1 MTKVLQIA
9 CLGPIKITFDEIPV
23 VGLDSVKAQAL
34 LVYLTLNPQIH
45 TRQAMANLLWGELPE
60 ADARRNLRGVV
71 MKLRQTVG
79 DNFFEVTHQTISFN
93 REMPYWLDCEQF
105 LRVNKANVNSLTTLA
120 ETAVLYRGEF
130 MEQFYV
136 RQAPEFEAWLTQKRH
151 ELQHQVIHFFDQL
164 AEQYEQQ
171 QQYAAGVQ
179 AARRLLQLD
188 PIREASLQKLM
199 RTLALSGQRVVAL
212 REYEQFCQQLQEEL
226 GMEVSPETA
235 VLAEQIKTGQ
245 LSTLSP
251 QPSTPNL
258 QSPTPNPQPP
268 VPNSLPPVSTIQS
281 PFIAG
286 PPITNP
292 AQFFGRERILRR
304 IFNLLKQRPLQNA
317 AIIGPRR
324 SGKTS
329 LLHYI
334 KKITVTPPQ
343 QLRSGQVQNWLSNPE
358 HYRWI
363 FIDFQD
369 PRMGTRDNLMRQ
381 LLTEMELNIPDS
393 LTIESF
399 LDVVSAGLS
408 QPTIILFDEI
418 GVAIER
424 YPDLDDAFW
433 ESLRSLATN
442 YVDGNLSFILA
453 SHASPDE
460 LAQHSG
466 LGSPFFNIFGYS
478 ATLGQFKE
486 EEARALIAHS
496 PVSFSEEDIAW
507 IVAESD
513 CWPLLVQILS
523 RERLLALEEGETGD
537 EWQEDGRL
545 QIAPFLSLKKEG
557 N

>member
-9 CLGPIKITFDEIPV
+9 CLGPIKITFDDIPV

-34 LVYLTLNPQIH
+34 LVYLSMNPQTH

-79 DNFFEVTHQTISFN
+79 HDFFEVTHQTISFN

-130 MEQFYV
+130 LEQFYV
-136 RQAPEFEAWLTQKRH
+136 RQAPEFEDWLTQVRH
-151 ELQHQVIHFFDQL
+151 EWQHHVVHFFDRL
-164 AEQYEQQ
+164 TEQYEQQ
-171 QQYAAGVQ
+171 QQYAEGVN

-199 RTLALSGQRVVAL
+199 RTLALSGQRAVAL
-212 REYEQFCQQLQEEL
+212 REYERFCQQLQAEL
-226 GMEVSPETA
+226 DIEVSSETA
-235 VLAEQIKTGQ
+235 VLAEQIKAGQ
-245 LSTLSP
+245 LSVLSY
-251 QPSTPNL
+251 QPSAPNL
-258 QSPTPNPQPP
+258 QSPIPRPQPP
-268 VPNSLPPVSTIQS
+268 ITIVQS

-334 KKITVTPPQ
+334 RKITMTPPQ
-343 QLRSGQVQNWLSNPE
+343 QLRSGQMQNWLPNSE
-358 HYRWI
+358 QYRWI

-381 LLTEMELNIPDS
+381 LLTEMELNISDS

-399 LDVVSAGLS
+399 LDEVSEGLN
-408 QPTIILFDEI
+408 QPTVILFDEI

-496 PVSFSEEDIAW
+496 PVPFSEEDIAW

-523 RERLLALEEGETGD
+523 RERLLALEEEDTGD

-545 QIAPFLSLKKEG
+545 QIAPFLSLKTES